1 VILPSPRMY
10 VHLPNVLSKLGVTP
24 RAQLI
29 ALALPEQRAS
39 SSTPRGR
46 TCRQLACTVN
56 GTVMT
61 CPSPSRNCAHS
72 W

>member
-1 VILPSPRMY
+1 MY
-10 VHLPNVLSKLGVTP
+10 VHLRNVLSKLGVTP
-24 RAQLI
+24 RAELI
-29 ALALPEQRAS
+29 ALELPEE
-39 SSTPRGR
+39 PRGR

-61 CPSPSRNCAHS
+61 CPSPNRNCAHS